1 MKCVTFI
8 ACLVAAS
15 GCGSEDKPKP
25 PPPPTD
31 GIELVQP
38 GAHPRRALRYTLAA
52 GTTTPLDFEMDLDLT
67 TVDADLKLPIIA
79 MSIDVAVTSVDP
91 LPAKLKLDV
100 VAAGVRP
107 RDASDPKRNPAIKVM
122 QHQAKLLA
130 GLVVTYRLTHAGQV
144 KDTKVE
150 PSRDLSTPMQEQV
163 TTLLQASEQLAM
175 ALPEKAVGV
184 GAIWKHRRTIKQNQL
199 TLVSMTTVEV
209 TAIDGPRVTF
219 KSTTEMTGADQ
230 TIAQGSAAAQVTSV
244 RGTGS
249 QTGTFD
255 LAKAIV
261 TGEQTATLSFD
272 MHAGGEPRPV
282 KMVMAT
288 RIVPRTD
295 PPAPAP
301 P

>member
-8 ACLVAAS
+8 ACLLAAS

-38 GAHPRRALRYTLAA
+38 GAQPRRALRYTLAA
-52 GTTTPLDFEMDLDLT
+52 GTTSALDFEMDIDLT
-67 TVDADLKLPIIA
+67 TVEADLKLPIMA
-79 MSIDVAVTSVDP
+79 MSIDVTVASVAP
-91 LPAKLKLDV
+91 PPAKLRLDV
-100 VAAGVRP
+100 LAATVRA
-107 RDASDPKRNPAIKVM
+107 RDASDPKKNPAIKVM
-122 QHQAKLLA
+122 EHQTKLLA
-130 GLVVTYRLTHAGQV
+130 GLVVTYGLTPAGQV
-144 KDTKVE
+144 KDTKVDAVG
-150 PSRDLSTPMQEQV
+150 RDLSGPMQDQV
-163 TTLLQASEQLAM
+163 KTLLQASEQLAM
-175 ALPEKAVGV
+175 ALPEKPVGV

-209 TAIDGPRVTF
+209 TAIDGPLVSF
-219 KSTTEMTGADQ
+219 KSTTEMSGADQ
-230 TIAQGSAAAQVTSV
+230 TITQGSASAKVTAV
-244 RGTGS
+244 RGTGA

-261 TGEQTATLSFD
+261 TGEQTATLSFE
-272 MHAGGEPRPV
+272 MHADGAPRPV

-295 PPAPAP
+295 PPAPP
-301 P
+301 

>member
-1 MKCVTFI
+1 MRCVTFI

-38 GAHPRRALRYTLAA
+38 GAQPRRALRYALAA
-52 GTTTPLDFEMDLDLT
+52 GTTSALEFEIDLDLT
-67 TVDADLKLPIIA
+67 TVDADLKLPVMA
-79 MSIDVAVTSVDP
+79 MSIDAAVTSIAP
-91 LPAKLKLDV
+91 PPAKLKLDV
-100 VAAGVRP
+100 IAANVHA
-107 RDASDPKRNPAIKVM
+107 RDASDPKKNPAIGVM
-122 QHQAKLLA
+122 QRQAKFLP
-130 GLVVTYRLTHAGQV
+130 GLVVTYGLTADGQV
-144 KDTKVE
+144 KDTKVDATH
-150 PSRDLSTPMQEQV
+150 RDLSEPMQEQV

-175 ALPEKAVGV
+175 PLPQKPVGV

-199 TLVSMTTVEV
+199 TLVSMTTVEI

-230 TIAQGSAAAQVTSV
+230 TVAQGSANAQVTGV

-249 QTGTFD
+249 ASGTFD

-261 TGEQTATLSFD
+261 IGEQTATLSFE
-272 MHAGGEPRPV
+272 MHAGDTPRPV
-282 KMVMAT
+282 KMVMTT
-288 RIVPRTD
+288 RIAPR
-295 PPAPAP
+295 P
-301 P
+301 